1 MNPRTLQQY
10 SRVLGVCFDER
21 TGKDLNREMVK
32 AGEAVAYQ
40 QFSKVCHLQ
49 AVECALASH
58 KAFLSWQEYFFGM
71 RYSSKDCRES

>member
-1 MNPRTLQQY
+1 M
-10 SRVLGVCFDER
+10 LGVCFDER

-40 QFSKVCHLQ
+40 QFSKVFLLQ

-58 KAFLSWQEYFFGM
+58 QAFLSWQEYFLGCGIRVKTVASPDVQGYFT
-71 RYSSKDCRES
+71 D